1 MFSAGG
7 TKLRAYVQ
15 WRRVVFRSA
24 KVLASILSTK
34 SHGVQFVTF
43 TKWTFLDRGFLS
55 SRETVNFV

>member
-1 MFSAGG
+1 M
-7 TKLRAYVQ
+7 RAYVQ

-55 SRETVNFV
+55 SRETVSFV